1 MISTGFILSLL
12 MMNAEAKP
20 LILGEADAQQLA
32 ELEEVSDEQASA
44 VVALI
49 SERGGLDSVEELRV
63 LPELSEAALN
73 SLRKGTVVQFDVP
86 EQSMQTYSSPTEVLA
101 EFDSEPS
108 IQQVQDW
115 ASDYARLSPSN
126 VDRWLA
132 ASKSFAA
139 LPQLTVEY
147 RVKDDWGQ
155 DFDYVNA
162 DGVEPLPNEDTT
174 ALLTDADQGQDA
186 TYYVRARW
194 DLDQLVMSSER
205 IRVINEAQ
213 DIAKLRDKVLSE
225 ITRLY
230 FERRR
235 VQVEMLLSPK
245 RDTMGQV
252 KQQLRLMEITASI
265 DALTGGAYSQALKRQ
280 VRRAAVQPAPT
291 PEPKPAPTEEVD
303 L

>member
-1 MISTGFILSLL
+1 MTCIGFVLSLFIT
-12 MMNAEAKP
+12 NAAANP
-20 LILGEADAQQLA
+20 LILGEADALQLA
-32 ELEEVSDEQASA
+32 GLEEVSVEQATA

-49 SERGGLDSVEELRV
+49 SDRGGLDSVEELRV
-63 LPELSEAALN
+63 IPELSEAALN
-73 SLRKGTVVQFDVP
+73 SLRKSTVVQFAVP
-86 EQSMQTYSSPTEVLA
+86 DHSMKSYSSPADVLA

-115 ASDYARLSPSN
+115 ASDYAKLSPSN

-147 RVKDDWGQ
+147 RVKDDWNQ

-252 KQQLRLMEITASI
+252 KQQLRLMELTASV
-265 DALTGGAYSQALKRQ
+265 DALTGGSFSQALKRSGTSR
-280 VRRAAVQPAPT
+280 VRSAPAPAPT
-291 PEPKPAPTEEVD
+291 PSDEVE

>member
-1 MISTGFILSLL
+1 
-12 MMNAEAKP
+12 
-20 LILGEADAQQLA
+20 
-32 ELEEVSDEQASA
+32 
-44 VVALI
+44 
-49 SERGGLDSVEELRV
+49 
-63 LPELSEAALN
+63 
-73 SLRKGTVVQFDVP
+73 
-86 EQSMQTYSSPTEVLA
+86 
-101 EFDSEPS
+101 
-108 IQQVQDW
+108 VQDW
-115 ASDYARLSPSN
+115 ASDYAKLSPRN

-147 RVKDDWGQ
+147 RVKDDWSQ

-162 DGVEPLPNEDTT
+162 DGVEPLPNEATT

-252 KQQLRLMEITASI
+252 KQQLRLMELTASI
-265 DALTGGAYSQALKRQ
+265 DALTGGAFSQALKRGGRSSR
-280 VRRAAVQPAPT
+280 VRAAPASSPAPG
-291 PEPKPAPTEEVD
+291 EEVD